1 MNVET
6 RRTILVSFRRLDKRE
21 DTAMVNQITLAA
33 LKNRVAGI
41 GMPLAVECWNG
52 LRIQTDDQPR
62 AKLFIR
68 RPSALTAFLNP
79 KLGKLAEHYVSN
91 AIDFEGDTADM
102 IELGNLLCP
111 TGDVRVHRATFSGL
125 GKRLLRWPSSD
136 RESIA
141 HHYDVS
147 NDFYALWLDRQRIY
161 SCAYFKTEADS
172 LDVAQEQ
179 KLEHICRKLL
189 LKPNERFLDVGCGWG
204 GLLFWAAQHYGVRAV
219 GITLSEQQYDY
230 VKHQIKIRGLTGQV
244 EVRLQH
250 YADVP
255 ADEQFDKIASVGM
268 FEHVGL
274 RKLPSYFAGLYNLL
288 KPGGL
293 LLNHG
298 ITAGS
303 PQNTQGLGGDISE
316 FIEKYVFPGGQLVHL
331 CKVIELASSNGF
343 DVADVECWRSHY
355 ARTLWQWVERLDAH
369 REAAVGIV
377 GDERYRIWRIYMA
390 GSAHAF
396 ARGWIS
402 IYQVLAAKPLAN
414 GAINHPPTRAHLY
427 A

>member
-1 MNVET
+1 
-6 RRTILVSFRRLDKRE
+6 
-21 DTAMVNQITLAA
+21 MVNHIALAA
-33 LKNRVAGI
+33 LKNRLSSI

-52 LRIQTDDQPR
+52 FQIQTDEQPR
-62 AKLFIR
+62 AKLFIH
-68 RPSALTAFLNP
+68 RPSALTALLNP
-79 KLGKLAEHYVSN
+79 KLGTLAEHYVHN
-91 AIDFEGDTADM
+91 AIDFEGDTTDM
-102 IELGNLLCP
+102 IELGNLLCQSD
-111 TGDVRVHRATFSGL
+111 DVRVHRNTLSGL

-172 LDVAQEQ
+172 LDTAQEQ

-189 LKPNERFLDVGCGWG
+189 LKPSERFLDVGCGWG

-219 GITLSEQQYDY
+219 GITLSENQYDY
-230 VKHQIKIRGLTGQV
+230 VKHQIEIRGLADQI

-250 YADVP
+250 YAEIPD
-255 ADEQFDKIASVGM
+255 DERFDKIASVGM

-274 RKLPSYFAGLYNLL
+274 RKLPNYFARLYSLL

-293 LLNHG
+293 VLNHG
-298 ITAGS
+298 ITAGL
-303 PQNTQGLGGDISE
+303 PENTEGLGGDISE

-369 REAAVGIV
+369 REEAVRIV
-377 GDERYRIWRIYMA
+377 GEERYRIWRIYMA
-390 GSAHAF
+390 GSANAF

-414 GAINHPPTRAHLY
+414 GAIDHPPTRAHVY

>member
-1 MNVET
+1 MINE
-6 RRTILVSFRRLDKRE
+6 
-21 DTAMVNQITLAA
+21 ITFAA
-33 LKNRVAGI
+33 LKNRLSSI

-52 LRIQTDDQPR
+52 LQIQTDAQPR
-62 AKLFIR
+62 AKLFIH
-68 RPSALTAFLNP
+68 RPSALVALLNP
-79 KLGKLAEHYVSN
+79 KLGKLAEHYVNN
-91 AIDFEGDTADM
+91 AIDFEGETTDL
-102 IELGNLLCP
+102 IELGNLLCSS
-111 TGDVRVHRATFSGL
+111 DDIRVHRNTFSGAA
-125 GKRLLRWPSSD
+125 KRLLRWPLSD

-161 SCAYFKTEADS
+161 SCAYFKTETDS
-172 LDVAQEQ
+172 LDIAQEQ

-189 LKPNERFLDVGCGWG
+189 LKPNERFMDAGCGWG

-219 GITLSEQQYDY
+219 GITLSDRQYEY
-230 VKHQIKIRGLTGQV
+230 VKHQIEIRGLAGQV

-255 ADEQFDKIASVGM
+255 SDEQFDKIASVGM

-274 RKLPSYFAGLYNLL
+274 RKLSSYFERLYSILS
-288 KPGGL
+288 PGGL

-298 ITAGS
+298 ITAGL
-303 PQNTQGLGGDISE
+303 PENTQGLGGDISE

-331 CKVIELASSNGF
+331 CKVVELASSSGL
-343 DVADVECWRSHY
+343 DVADVECLRSHY

-369 REAAVGIV
+369 REEAIRIV
-377 GDERYRIWRIYMA
+377 GEERYRIWRIYMA
-390 GSAHAF
+390 GSANAF

-414 GAINHPPTRAHLY
+414 GVIDLPSTRAHVY

>member
-1 MNVET
+1 
-6 RRTILVSFRRLDKRE
+6 
-21 DTAMVNQITLAA
+21 MVNQIALAA
-33 LKNRVAGI
+33 LKNRMADI
-41 GMPLAVECWNG
+41 DMPLAVECWNG
-52 LRIQTDDQPR
+52 LRIQTDEQPR

-68 RPSALTAFLNP
+68 QPSALAALLNP

-102 IELGNLLCP
+102 IELGNLLCQSD
-111 TGDVRVHRATFSGL
+111 DVRVHRASLSSL
-125 GKRLLRWPSSD
+125 GKRLLRWPLSD

-141 HHYDVS
+141 YHYDVS

-172 LDVAQEQ
+172 LDTAQEQ

-189 LKPNERFLDVGCGWG
+189 LKPNERFMDVGCGWG

-219 GITLSEQQYDY
+219 GITLSEQQYEY
-230 VKHQIKIRGLTGQV
+230 VKHQIEIRGLTGQV

-255 ADEQFDKIASVGM
+255 VDERFDKIASVGM

-274 RKLPSYFAGLYNLL
+274 RKLPVYFARLYELL
-288 KPGGL
+288 RPGGL

-298 ITAGS
+298 ITAGL
-303 PQNTQGLGGDISE
+303 PENTEGLGGDIGE

-331 CKVIELASSNGF
+331 CKVVELASNNGF
-343 DVADVECWRSHY
+343 DVVDVECWRPHY
-355 ARTLWQWVERLDAH
+355 ARTLWKWVERLDAH
-369 REAAVGIV
+369 REEAVSIV
-377 GDERYRIWRIYMA
+377 GEERYRIWRIYMA
-390 GSAHAF
+390 GSANAF

-414 GAINHPPTRAHLY
+414 GAIDHPPTRAHLY